1 MTGSFSVLKYPCG
14 SGAMGCTG
22 TVLLWEF
29 GGVSLVSPEVSH
41 AGQGVLALL
50 CIQLE
55 LVAVTAMQIVA
66 NFTIF
71 LALTR
76 RVD

>member
-1 MTGSFSVLKYPCG
+1 MDQEQWDWNCAAVGI
-14 SGAMGCTG
+14 
-22 TVLLWEF
+22 WR
-29 GGVSLVSPEVSH
+29 SLVGISRGFPC
-41 AGQGVLALL
+41 GQGVLALL

-55 LVAVTAMQIVA
+55 LVAVRAMQIVA